1 MENIQCKEELFHW
14 SAILNEIKSCDGI
27 HPKTNCSTY
36 ININKQQQNKQTV
49 LYLSIID
56 DDSMSSD
63 TTEINITETNQS
75 SKTSPKESSTTND
88 SDIEIKNNENIDYSN
103 ETNYDKF
110 TEIEWLHTNLLIL
123 KVESQHF
130 LESTMQIRREIQND
144 TSSWLWNVLKT
155 ENWMNYQQCPMK
167 F

>member
-1 MENIQCKEELFHW
+1 M
-14 SAILNEIKSCDGI
+14 NEIKSCDGI

-110 TEIEWLHTNLLIL
+110 TEIE
-123 KVESQHF
+123 
-130 LESTMQIRREIQND
+130 
-144 TSSWLWNVLKT
+144 
-155 ENWMNYQQCPMK
+155 
-167 F
+167 